1 VNQTNHLSL
10 PDEPISGNIPRV
22 SENRFFLL
30 DMVPDEVSVVRD
42 DRTIAFMN
50 RSMRKRH
57 GDLTGRKCFE
67 TSLASPEVCSGCPL
81 RTDIGSVRY
90 PHRRTVQTA
99 LGRVLD
105 ITTSRYE
112 EIETGGSYLISVIHD
127 ATEQRNGEVRVDR
140 LASSLDHMSE
150 AIALFDVEGRVVYAN
165 KRFATMMDVDRGE
178 VLGRP
183 LSEIS
188 DRSSIDLPIKR
199 ILHTSQNS
207 GWSGEAATTTE
218 HGGKFFIHVDA
229 KPVHDRGG
237 KVIGIVANF
246 RDVTLEHEE
255 KAEKERYRSQ
265 LEKRMEERT
274 AELAHRVNQLTT
286 INKISRVVTSILDPD
301 DLMEEFTK
309 SISSGFGY
317 PIVSVMLWDRDKG
330 ELRFRAGAGS
340 GMQTFPKDVGQRMKE
355 GIIGHAAYFSE
366 TLVTGDVDADPR
378 YIRRDVV
385 STKSEIAI
393 PLTYR
398 GELLGVLDIQ
408 SDQGDAFT
416 KSDVTVLEMLT
427 DILSTVL
434 MNARTFTE
442 LREREKALSVL
453 DRISKQI
460 SMRLEPKVILDQVA
474 KDAASMLNSEK
485 SLVGLLDPHKDY
497 MDWVALQGVDVETME
512 KLRQTVEIGV
522 TGRVIKRGTAEVVN
536 EYHSDPDAVP
546 RDANL
551 IGIKSMVSAPLISDG
566 KPIGVIN
573 VYNRRDSGGFRKT
586 DAVLLSSLADH
597 AVIALENAKLLADLN
612 RRALSQLA
620 LLETAVSLQRS
631 IDSSGIYQTVAE
643 RLGEVVWY
651 DSISVYRIDHE
662 RKMMVPVLARG
673 RNADEIMQDVFP
685 LNEGVSGHVAQT
697 GVAEIVNDT
706 LVDERAVL
714 VAGTEDDIEHEALM
728 AVPLKGRDRVVGVLT
743 LYRETGEKFSLE
755 ERDIAQLFANQA
767 AVAVENFELY
777 STKEHLLEDSQRKI
791 MQMTKVLQVTTS
803 VMFTDDLDAIL
814 QHVSDAVVE
823 SFGFKRANIALLNP
837 DTGEFRLSALT
848 GFPHWVQRGI
858 TFEGSM
864 AYEGLRPENLV
875 SGTAHYLPY
884 ERQSFDV
891 DRFFFLANPELA
903 DRPRRSPDAWHERD
917 VLLFAMRD
925 RDNQLIGYMLADE
938 PNDLKVPKREHLEVL
953 EILAGIASIATVNSR
968 LFERQVEAVNEI
980 ALLNDLMTHDIN
992 NFNQGIMG
1000 YLELLLQ
1007 DTDLEENQRKYAERA
1022 LVQVKN
1028 NARLIDNMRTL
1039 AKVRTMDERDLSPED
1054 LGTAVNDAFNVV
1066 KRMYPDRDIVIAS
1079 TIPPGK
1085 HFVKANTFLREL
1097 FVNVLSNAVKFDQSK
1112 RVKVEV
1118 SLGHEHV
1125 SDGEYWLVSVS
1136 DRGRGV
1142 PDDRKTTVFERFA
1155 TGATGVKGFGLGL
1168 SIVRTIV
1175 DGFGGKIWVEDRVK
1189 GDFSKGSVFK
1199 MLLPKAESLGE

>member
-1 VNQTNHLSL
+1 
-10 PDEPISGNIPRV
+10 
-22 SENRFFLL
+22 
-30 DMVPDEVSVVRD
+30 
-42 DRTIAFMN
+42 
-50 RSMRKRH
+50 
-57 GDLTGRKCFE
+57 
-67 TSLASPEVCSGCPL
+67 
-81 RTDIGSVRY
+81 
-90 PHRRTVQTA
+90 
-99 LGRVLD
+99 
-105 ITTSRYE
+105 
-112 EIETGGSYLISVIHD
+112 
-127 ATEQRNGEVRVDR
+127 
-140 LASSLDHMSE
+140 
-150 AIALFDVEGRVVYAN
+150 
-165 KRFATMMDVDRGE
+165 
-178 VLGRP
+178 
-183 LSEIS
+183 
-188 DRSSIDLPIKR
+188 
-199 ILHTSQNS
+199 
-207 GWSGEAATTTE
+207 
-218 HGGKFFIHVDA
+218 
-229 KPVHDRGG
+229 
-237 KVIGIVANF
+237 
-246 RDVTLEHEE
+246 
-255 KAEKERYRSQ
+255 
-265 LEKRMEERT
+265 
-274 AELAHRVNQLTT
+274 
-286 INKISRVVTSILDPD
+286 
-301 DLMEEFTK
+301 
-309 SISSGFGY
+309 
-317 PIVSVMLWDRDKG
+317 
-330 ELRFRAGAGS
+330 
-340 GMQTFPKDVGQRMKE
+340 
-355 GIIGHAAYFSE
+355 
-366 TLVTGDVDADPR
+366 
-378 YIRRDVV
+378 
-385 STKSEIAI
+385 
-393 PLTYR
+393 
-398 GELLGVLDIQ
+398 
-408 SDQGDAFT
+408 
-416 KSDVTVLEMLT
+416 
-427 DILSTVL
+427 
-434 MNARTFTE
+434 
-442 LREREKALSVL
+442 
-453 DRISKQI
+453 
-460 SMRLEPKVILDQVA
+460 
-474 KDAASMLNSEK
+474 
-485 SLVGLLDPHKDY
+485 
-497 MDWVALQGVDVETME
+497 
-512 KLRQTVEIGV
+512 
-522 TGRVIKRGTAEVVN
+522 
-536 EYHSDPDAVP
+536 
-546 RDANL
+546 
-551 IGIKSMVSAPLISDG
+551 
-566 KPIGVIN
+566 
-573 VYNRRDSGGFRKT
+573 
-586 DAVLLSSLADH
+586 
-597 AVIALENAKLLADLN
+597 VIALENAKLLADLN

>member
-1 VNQTNHLSL
+1 
-10 PDEPISGNIPRV
+10 
-22 SENRFFLL
+22 
-30 DMVPDEVSVVRD
+30 
-42 DRTIAFMN
+42 
-50 RSMRKRH
+50 
-57 GDLTGRKCFE
+57 
-67 TSLASPEVCSGCPL
+67 
-81 RTDIGSVRY
+81 
-90 PHRRTVQTA
+90 
-99 LGRVLD
+99 
-105 ITTSRYE
+105 
-112 EIETGGSYLISVIHD
+112 
-127 ATEQRNGEVRVDR
+127 
-140 LASSLDHMSE
+140 
-150 AIALFDVEGRVVYAN
+150 
-165 KRFATMMDVDRGE
+165 
-178 VLGRP
+178 
-183 LSEIS
+183 
-188 DRSSIDLPIKR
+188 
-199 ILHTSQNS
+199 
-207 GWSGEAATTTE
+207 
-218 HGGKFFIHVDA
+218 
-229 KPVHDRGG
+229 
-237 KVIGIVANF
+237 
-246 RDVTLEHEE
+246 
-255 KAEKERYRSQ
+255 
-265 LEKRMEERT
+265 
-274 AELAHRVNQLTT
+274 
-286 INKISRVVTSILDPD
+286 
-301 DLMEEFTK
+301 
-309 SISSGFGY
+309 
-317 PIVSVMLWDRDKG
+317 
-330 ELRFRAGAGS
+330 
-340 GMQTFPKDVGQRMKE
+340 
-355 GIIGHAAYFSE
+355 
-366 TLVTGDVDADPR
+366 
-378 YIRRDVV
+378 
-385 STKSEIAI
+385 
-393 PLTYR
+393 
-398 GELLGVLDIQ
+398 
-408 SDQGDAFT
+408 
-416 KSDVTVLEMLT
+416 
-427 DILSTVL
+427 
-434 MNARTFTE
+434 
-442 LREREKALSVL
+442 
-453 DRISKQI
+453 
-460 SMRLEPKVILDQVA
+460 
-474 KDAASMLNSEK
+474 
-485 SLVGLLDPHKDY
+485 
-497 MDWVALQGVDVETME
+497 
-512 KLRQTVEIGV
+512 
-522 TGRVIKRGTAEVVN
+522 
-536 EYHSDPDAVP
+536 
-546 RDANL
+546 
-551 IGIKSMVSAPLISDG
+551 
-566 KPIGVIN
+566 
-573 VYNRRDSGGFRKT
+573 
-586 DAVLLSSLADH
+586 
-597 AVIALENAKLLADLN
+597 
-612 RRALSQLA
+612 
-620 LLETAVSLQRS
+620 
-631 IDSSGIYQTVAE
+631 
-643 RLGEVVWY
+643 
-651 DSISVYRIDHE
+651 
-662 RKMMVPVLARG
+662 
-673 RNADEIMQDVFP
+673 
-685 LNEGVSGHVAQT
+685 
-697 GVAEIVNDT
+697 
-706 LVDERAVL
+706 
-714 VAGTEDDIEHEALM
+714 
-728 AVPLKGRDRVVGVLT
+728 
-743 LYRETGEKFSLE
+743 
-755 ERDIAQLFANQA
+755 
-767 AVAVENFELY
+767 
-777 STKEHLLEDSQRKI
+777 
-791 MQMTKVLQVTTS
+791 
-803 VMFTDDLDAIL
+803 MFTDDLDAIL

>member
-551 IGIKSMVSAPLISDG
+551 IGIKSMVS
-566 KPIGVIN
+566 
-573 VYNRRDSGGFRKT
+573 
-586 DAVLLSSLADH
+586 
-597 AVIALENAKLLADLN
+597 
-612 RRALSQLA
+612 
-620 LLETAVSLQRS
+620 
-631 IDSSGIYQTVAE
+631 
-643 RLGEVVWY
+643 
-651 DSISVYRIDHE
+651 
-662 RKMMVPVLARG
+662 G
-673 RNADEIMQDVFP
+673 RP
-685 LNEGVSGHVAQT
+685 T
-697 GVAEIVNDT
+697 
-706 LVDERAVL
+706 RCCC
-714 VAGTEDDIEHEALM
+714 
-728 AVPLKGRDRVVGVLT
+728 
-743 LYRETGEKFSLE
+743 
-755 ERDIAQLFANQA
+755 
-767 AVAVENFELY
+767 
-777 STKEHLLEDSQRKI
+777 
-791 MQMTKVLQVTTS
+791 
-803 VMFTDDLDAIL
+803 
-814 QHVSDAVVE
+814 
-823 SFGFKRANIALLNP
+823 
-837 DTGEFRLSALT
+837 
-848 GFPHWVQRGI
+848 
-858 TFEGSM
+858 
-864 AYEGLRPENLV
+864 
-875 SGTAHYLPY
+875 
-884 ERQSFDV
+884 
-891 DRFFFLANPELA
+891 
-903 DRPRRSPDAWHERD
+903 PRW
-917 VLLFAMRD
+917 
-925 RDNQLIGYMLADE
+925 
-938 PNDLKVPKREHLEVL
+938 
-953 EILAGIASIATVNSR
+953 
-968 LFERQVEAVNEI
+968 
-980 ALLNDLMTHDIN
+980 
-992 NFNQGIMG
+992 
-1000 YLELLLQ
+1000 
-1007 DTDLEENQRKYAERA
+1007 
-1022 LVQVKN
+1022 
-1028 NARLIDNMRTL
+1028 
-1039 AKVRTMDERDLSPED
+1039 RTMR
-1054 LGTAVNDAFNVV
+1054 
-1066 KRMYPDRDIVIAS
+1066 
-1079 TIPPGK
+1079 
-1085 HFVKANTFLREL
+1085 
-1097 FVNVLSNAVKFDQSK
+1097 
-1112 RVKVEV
+1112 
-1118 SLGHEHV
+1118 
-1125 SDGEYWLVSVS
+1125 
-1136 DRGRGV
+1136 
-1142 PDDRKTTVFERFA
+1142 
-1155 TGATGVKGFGLGL
+1155 
-1168 SIVRTIV
+1168 
-1175 DGFGGKIWVEDRVK
+1175 
-1189 GDFSKGSVFK
+1189 
-1199 MLLPKAESLGE
+1199 